1 MIAVDYLVLM
11 VYLAGVVAV
20 GALFARWNRSA
31 ADMFAAGGRS
41 PWWASG
47 LSGFMTM
54 FSAGTFVVWGGIAY
68 KFGLVA
74 VAINLCYGVAALAVG
89 YFVAGRWKQLGI
101 ETPAQFIQ
109 MRYGKAALH
118 FYTWSMM
125 VYRIVSVAVAMY
137 ALALILTALMPLAEG
152 NPLRDAT
159 TGNLSLTWA
168 IVLFGSVVVVYTML
182 GGLWAV
188 LMTDVLQFIVLNLAV
203 LFVVPMLL
211 MKVGGAGAFLAEAP
225 YGFFS
230 PVGGGYTWFF
240 LAGWTAIHFF
250 MVGAEWAFVQRF
262 LCVPNP
268 RDARRSSY
276 LFGVLYL
283 VSPLV
288 WLLPPLLWRVQSPL
302 PPGATA
308 PVVDAAAEQAYIL
321 ACRSVL
327 PAGMVGLMVAA
338 MFSATA
344 SMVSSQLNVFA
355 GVLTSD
361 IYRGLLDPGASER
374 RLVWIG
380 RGWTVVLGA
389 ILLGIALAIPYLGG
403 AERVI
408 VSVTSL
414 LVGPLLAPALW
425 GLFSRRMDAGAV
437 FVTAGVCFTAGV
449 AVKFGLAADG
459 WAANTEGLAPAS
471 RFVRENAQSIDIFL
485 GVVLPVLVLGTL
497 QWRSPRTA
505 VGWQR
510 VQAFEADRQAAASCA
525 TAVKASRLPAMVVAW
540 ALAAC
545 GALMAALSAMDAEA
559 RTPLGLFAGA
569 LLLIAASV
577 GLLSRRKSAGEP
589 RL

>member
-11 VYLAGVVAV
+11 VYMGGIVAV
-20 GALFARWNRSA
+20 GVLFARRNRSA
-31 ADMFAAGGRS
+31 AEMFAAGGRS

-125 VYRIVSVAVAMY
+125 AYRIVSVAVAMY

-152 NPLRDAT
+152 NPLRDAA
-159 TGNLSLTWA
+159 TGNLSLAWA
-168 IVLFGSVVVVYTML
+168 IVLFGSIVVVYTML

-203 LFVVPMLL
+203 LFVVPLL
-211 MKVGGAGAFLAEAP
+211 LVKVGGVGAFLAEAP
-225 YGFFS
+225 EGFLS

-268 RDARRSSY
+268 RDARRGSY

-283 VSPLV
+283 ISPFV
-288 WLLPPLLWRVQSPL
+288 WLLPPLLWRVEAPVA
-302 PPGATA
+302 PGATA
-308 PVVDAAAEQAYIL
+308 AMVDAAAEQAYIL

-361 IYRGLLDPGASER
+361 IYRGLLDPNASER
-374 RLVWIG
+374 RLVWVG
-380 RGWTVVLGA
+380 RAWTILLGA
-389 ILLGIALAIPYLGG
+389 FLLGIALAIPYLGG

-425 GLFSRRMDAGAV
+425 GLLSRRMDARGV
-437 FVTAGVCFTAGV
+437 FVTAAVCFTVGFV
-449 AVKFGLAADG
+449 VKFGLAPNG
-459 WAANTEGLAPAS
+459 WLASVAMLEPAARL
-471 RFVRENAQSIDIFL
+471 VQENARSMDIFL
-485 GVVLPVLVLGTL
+485 GVVLPILVLGTL
-497 QWRSPRTA
+497 QWSTARTA
-505 VGWQR
+505 IGWNR
-510 VQAFEADRQAAASCA
+510 VQAFEADQAAAALGMA
-525 TAVKASRLPAMVVAW
+525 TVRASRLPAIIVAW
-540 ALAAC
+540 ALTVC
-545 GALMAALSAMDAEA
+545 GAVMATLCVLDAEA
-559 RTPLGLFAGA
+559 RLVLGLFAAA

-577 GLLSRRKSAGEP
+577 GLISRHLHRATP
-589 RL
+589 C

>member
-1 MIAVDYLVLM
+1 
-11 VYLAGVVAV
+11 
-20 GALFARWNRSA
+20 
-31 ADMFAAGGRS
+31 MFAAGGQS

-109 MRYGKAALH
+109 MRYGKTALH

-152 NPLRDAT
+152 NPLRDAA
-159 TGNLSLTWA
+159 TGNLSLAWA
-168 IVLFGSVVVVYTML
+168 IVLFGSIVVVYTML

-203 LFVVPMLL
+203 LFVVPLL
-211 MKVGGAGAFLAEAP
+211 LVKVGGVGAFLAEAP
-225 YGFFS
+225 EGFFS

-268 RDARRSSY
+268 RDARRGSY

-283 VSPLV
+283 LSPFV
-288 WLLPPLLWRVQSPL
+288 WLLPPLLWRVESPVA
-302 PPGATA
+302 PGTA
-308 PVVDAAAEQAYIL
+308 AAMVDAAAEQAYIL

-361 IYRGLLDPGASER
+361 IYRGLLDPNASER
-374 RLVWIG
+374 RLVWVG
-380 RGWTVVLGA
+380 RAWTILLGVF
-389 ILLGIALAIPYLGG
+389 LLGIALAIPYLGG

-425 GLFSRRMDAGAV
+425 GLFSRRMDAKAV
-437 FVTAGVCFTAGV
+437 FVTAAVCFAVGFV
-449 AVKFGLAADG
+449 VKFGLAPGG
-459 WAANTEGLAPAS
+459 WLASVAMFEPAARL
-471 RFVRENAQSIDIFL
+471 VRENARSMDIFL
-485 GVVLPVLVLGTL
+485 GVVLPILVLGTL
-497 QWRSPRTA
+497 QLSSTRTA
-505 VGWQR
+505 IGWNR
-510 VQAFEADRQAAASCA
+510 VQAFEADRAAATMGMA
-525 TAVKASRLPAMVVAW
+525 TVRASRLPAIIVAW
-540 ALAAC
+540 ALTVC
-545 GALMAALSAMDAEA
+545 GAVMAMLCAMDPEA
-559 RTPLGLFAGA
+559 RPVLGLFAAA

-577 GLLSRRKSAGEP
+577 GLLSRHLHRATP
-589 RL
+589 C

>member
-1 MIAVDYLVLM
+1 MNTVDYLVLM
-11 VYLAGVVAV
+11 VYMTGIVAV
-20 GALFARWNRSA
+20 GLLFARVNRSA
-31 ADMFAAGGRS
+31 SDMFAAGGRS

-74 VAINLCYGVAALAVG
+74 VAINLCYGIAALAVG

-101 ETPAQFIQ
+101 ETPAQFIR
-109 MRYGKAALH
+109 MRYGSAALH

-137 ALALILTALMPLAEG
+137 ALALILTTLMPLAEG
-152 NPLRDAT
+152 NPLRDPA
-159 TGNLSLTWA
+159 TGNLSLVWA
-168 IVLFGSVVVVYTML
+168 IVLFGGVVVLYTML

-188 LMTDVLQFIVLNLAV
+188 LMTDVLQFVVLNLAV

-211 MKVGGAGAFLAEAP
+211 MKVGGVGTFVESAP
-225 YGFFS
+225 KGFFL

-240 LAGWTAIHFF
+240 LAGWAAIHFF

-268 RDARRSSY
+268 RDAQRSSY

-288 WLLPPLLWRVQSPL
+288 WLLPPLLWRVQTPIG
-302 PPGATA
+302 PGATEA
-308 PVVDAAAEQAYIL
+308 AVDAAAEQAYIL

-361 IYRGLLDPGASER
+361 IYHGLLDPRADQR
-374 RLVWIG
+374 RLVWVG
-380 RGWTVVLGA
+380 RAWTILLGA
-389 ILLGIALAIPYLGG
+389 VLLGIALAIPYLGG

-408 VSVTSL
+408 VGVTSL

-425 GLFSRRMDAGAV
+425 GLFSRRVDARAV
-437 FVTAGVCFTAGV
+437 FVTAGVCFLLGFV
-449 AVKFGLAADG
+449 VKFGLAPDG
-459 WAANTEGLAPAS
+459 RLANVASFEPAVQ
-471 RFVRENAQSIDIFL
+471 FAQQNARTVDVVL
-485 GVVLPVLVLGTL
+485 GVLLPVVILGLL
-497 QWRSPRTA
+497 QRTGSRTA

-510 VQAFEADRQAAASCA
+510 VQTFEAEHRKASLGA
-525 TAVKASRLPAMVVAW
+525 DSVKASRLPAVVVAW
-540 ALAAC
+540 ALSVC
-545 GALMAALSAMDAEA
+545 GVLMAVLAMLDAQS
-559 RTPLGLFAGA
+559 RTVLGVFAGV
-569 LLLIAASV
+569 LLLIAAV
-577 GLLSRRKSAGEP
+577 IGICSRYVYRD
-589 RL
+589 RLC